1 MGPEAASFLLI
12 PLVIA
17 IAVGIRLFAGVLNHD
32 RIKDYIKSK
41 SGTVMEIEWSP
52 FGPGW
57 FGDQYTAIYQV
68 RYRDRDGNEH
78 LAYCKTSMLS
88 GVYLTE
94 DKIVGVAQQ
103 QPQNNVS
110 LEEENRRLREE
121 IRRLKGDAE

>member
-1 MGPEAASFLLI
+1 MGPEAAFFLLI

-17 IAVGIRLFAGVLNHD
+17 IAVGIRLFLGALNHE

-41 SGTVMEIEWSP
+41 GGTVIDIQWSL

-57 FGDQYTAIYQV
+57 FASQSDVIYRV
-68 RYRDRDGNEH
+68 RYRDRDGNERH
-78 LAYCKTSMLS
+78 AYCKTGILS

-103 QPQNNVS
+103 QSQNNVS
-110 LEEENRRLREE
+110 LEDENRRLREE